1 MSASPANSRA
11 LHGFPSLTRGVQV
24 SAMTDVDPKLETKSE
39 RTASP
44 SAETVAASNRTVA
57 SRSSRQPRLSYSL
70 FAPSSDNDYPRRLK
84 SDATEEILPRKED
97 APVSVK
103 EGEEAEEEEEEEVKR
118 TWNLRPR
125 KGCGGSKKGNGVI
138 SAEACGGGASE
149 VKNQKSGGGIE
160 PKSNRQRGIPAESP
174 GLGGVEVAN
183 ENHRL
188 WVALSRD
195 EIEEDVFSMSGS
207 RPSRRPRKR
216 TKTLQKH
223 LDVISPGLCLVG
235 MNADC
240 FRVSNSP
247 SKSSFSFDISKMLLL
262 LSAVIS
268 INDKEPLTAIA
279 FQFAAMIGLTK
290 EYFGEEEKRVD
301 RYAGGMVYYTTV
313 KDRKKKY
320 LI

>member
-1 MSASPANSRA
+1 MSTAPASSKS
-11 LHGFPSLTRGVQV
+11 LHGFSRGAQV
-24 SAMTDVDPKLETKSE
+24 SAMTEAKSE

-44 SAETVAASNRTVA
+44 SAVSNRTVA
-57 SRSSRQPRLSYSL
+57 SRSSRQPRLSFSI
-70 FAPSSDNDYPRRLK
+70 FAPSSESDHPKKLK
-84 SDATEEILPRKED
+84 SDATEENPPQREEV
-97 APVSVK
+97 PVSMK
-103 EGEEAEEEEEEEVKR
+103 EGEEAEEEDEEEEVKR

-125 KGCGGSKKGNGVI
+125 KVFGGSKRGNGVI
-138 SAEACGGGASE
+138 HAEACAGGASE
-149 VKNQKSGGGIE
+149 AKNQKSGGVME

-174 GLGGVEVAN
+174 GLGGVELTS

-223 LDVISPGLCLVG
+223 MDVLSPGLCLVG

-247 SKSSFSFDISKMLLL
+247 AKKDVTQRLCFTCRDDDSEKDSVLVK
-262 LSAVIS
+262 
-268 INDKEPLTAIA
+268 KE
-279 FQFAAMIGLTK
+279 G
-290 EYFGEEEKRVD
+290 R
-301 RYAGGMVYYTTV
+301 
-313 KDRKKKY
+313 
-320 LI
+320 